1 MLELCNVTKTYRSKA
16 HTVYALDG
24 VSLRFPSHGMI
35 FVLGKS
41 GCGKTTL
48 LNILGGLDRPDRG
61 EVLINGR
68 SMRDFSAAEL
78 DAYRNTCVG
87 FVFQEAYMLDG
98 FSVRENLRLASELQ
112 GKSVTDEEIETA
124 LQAVGLEGM
133 AARYPNELSGG
144 QRQRLAIARALIK
157 DPDIILADEP
167 TGALDSQTGEQILAL
182 LKELSRRKTVIVV
195 THNEKQAERYGERLI
210 RMSDGRVVEESGEPI
225 PKKKAQACKL
235 IKSHLRAKSA
245 VRLGLSALLHK
256 KLQLLATL
264 LLCTVAFSFFGV
276 VATMSTY
283 DRERVILRSVQDA
296 RLSYVALSPYATV
309 TQYKGE
315 ESRYTQEI
323 SLGASDGMLGA
334 LSREAGV
341 TFYPV
346 FSGGV
351 HSTSYGGEGSDFV
364 FSVENMKKSKESIA
378 AFDGLVY
385 GFSSL
390 DAKAVEE
397 MGFELKGRMP
407 AQSGEIVITEFLY
420 RQFKTY
426 GFCNTRFEECVDA
439 ADLNCESED
448 PHSILGKHF
457 TVYTGKNK
465 AYNLSG
471 NERELPKYDYEIVGV
486 LDTGFDYERYASFL
500 PGGDTDAGIVDR
512 FLLDELTEALCSSPH
527 ALCYLNVQDI
537 LMMAQDVKISQY
549 AWGTT
554 EADLSVGGFMLA
566 ASLDTGLNTLYLSS
580 FYTEQRMSQMDIV
593 WLDGKERSAL
603 AENEILLNSKQLSC
617 QVELDYAPVTNA
629 ILALVGKEAWEATKV
644 TDTYYLR
651 VQEAAISAFVA
662 DGDGIAAYREALVAK
677 YGALSDTALCDIW
690 KQALLANP
698 AVAPFSASPC
708 ANEILRGI
716 FDALIPVLCEFLCL
730 PVDGAL
736 CDTEREA
743 VLYVLTT
750 MRDVE
755 IVNKKDGTGTGVL
768 PDATQED
775 RHLHGVYWLQEIY
788 LRFFAAREAAQLR
801 LWENEAF
808 LRYFHT
814 VSGDDAKKWQT
825 MDEAARRE
833 SVTQAYLTYVKGYAA
848 QGNVYGTLRVCE
860 MQLRAF
866 DHLYRIAGYEGNNPY
881 LEELSLRV
889 IDMGAGDSSDAF
901 VAELQGLRL
910 RIVGIFDGEKYT
922 GSAVS
927 DALLA
932 ACRAEI
938 ARSGETYTEISA
950 KQGGY
955 WSYALAPMPADEEKI
970 EELLCLELGMEGIR
984 FRMTNEIVSVVDAF
998 GNDVRDVAFYLGFV
1012 ALGFLLFAG
1021 VLMATLIGSSVA
1033 FRKKEIGLLRS
1044 LGARALDVHRIFAA
1058 KALVISLA
1066 CAVPASLIGAVC
1078 AVWINRAAHEA
1089 GVRLSILYFGP
1100 FSVLALLTTAI
1111 LSALIS
1117 SFFPIFLM
1125 NRRTPAALLF
1135 EP

>member
-1 MLELCNVTKTYRSKA
+1 MLKLCNISKTYRTST
-16 HTVYALDG
+16 HTVHALDG
-24 VSLRFPSHGMI
+24 ICLTFPSHGMI

-61 EVLINGR
+61 AVLINGR

-98 FSVRENLRLASELQ
+98 FSVRENLCLASELQ
-112 GKSVTDEEIETA
+112 GRSVTDEEIDAA

-210 RMSDGRVVEESGEPI
+210 RMSDGRVVEESGAPI
-225 PKKKAQACKL
+225 PPKKAQACKL
-235 IKSHLRAKSA
+235 IESHLPAKSA
-245 VRLGLSALLHK
+245 VRIGLSALLHK

-264 LLCTVAFSFFGV
+264 LLCTVAFSFFGI
-276 VATMSTY
+276 VATMSTF

-296 RLSYVALSPYATV
+296 RLSYAVLSPYATV
-309 TQYKGE
+309 TQHKGE
-315 ESRYTQEI
+315 ESRYVQEI
-323 SLGASDGMLGA
+323 SLGVSDGMLAA

-351 HSTSYGGEGSDFV
+351 HSTSYGGEGSDYV
-364 FSVENMKKSKESIA
+364 FSIENMKKSKETTA

-385 GFSSL
+385 GFSAL
-390 DAKAVEE
+390 DTKAVEE

-426 GFCNTRFEECVDA
+426 GFCNTRFGESVEA
-439 ADLNCESED
+439 ADLNCEGED

-486 LDTGFDYERYASFL
+486 LDTGFDYEHYASFL

-537 LMMAQDVKISQY
+537 LMMAQDVKVSQY

-554 EADLSVGGFMLA
+554 EADLSVGGFTLA
-566 ASLDTGLNTLYLSS
+566 ASLETGLNTIYLSS
-580 FYTEQRMSQMDIV
+580 FYTEQHMSQMDIV
-593 WLDGKERSAL
+593 WLDGKERSTL
-603 AENEILLNSKQLSC
+603 AQNEILLNSAELSY
-617 QVELDYAPVTNA
+617 QVELDYTPVANA
-629 ILALVGKEAWEATKV
+629 ILALVGKEAWEATKA

-662 DGDGIAAYREALVAK
+662 DGIAAYREALVAK

-698 AVAPFSASPC
+698 AVAPFPASPC
-708 ANEILRGI
+708 ANEILRDT
-716 FDALIPVLCEFLCL
+716 FDALVPVLCEFLRL

-736 CDTEREA
+736 CDTERDA
-743 VLYVLTT
+743 VLYALTT

-755 IVNKKDGTGTGVL
+755 LVNKKKGARTVMPSDVM
-768 PDATQED
+768 QKE

-814 VSGDDAKKWQT
+814 VSGDNAKKWQT
-825 MDEAARRE
+825 MDEDARKE
-833 SVTQAYLTYVKGYAA
+833 SVTQAYLAYVKGYAA
-848 QGNVYGTLRVCE
+848 QGNVWGTLRVSE

-866 DHLYRIAGYEGNNPY
+866 EQLYRIAGYEGDNPY

-889 IDMGAGDSSDAF
+889 IDMGAGESSDAF
-901 VAELQGLRL
+901 SAELQGLRL
-910 RIVGIFDGEKYT
+910 QIVGVFDGEKYK

-938 ARSGETYTEISA
+938 ARSGDSYTEISA
-950 KQGGY
+950 KEGGY
-955 WSYALAPMPADEEKI
+955 WTYALAPMPVDEEDI
-970 EELLCLELGMEGIR
+970 ERLLDLELPEQNVR

-998 GNDVRDVAFYLGFV
+998 GNDVQDIAFYLGFV

-1033 FRKKEIGLLRS
+1033 FQKKEIGLLRS
-1044 LGARALDVHRIFAA
+1044 LGARTRDIHRIFTT
-1058 KALVISLA
+1058 KAVLISLA
-1066 CAVPASLIGAVC
+1066 CALPASLISALC
-1078 AVWINRAAHEA
+1078 AVLINLAAHEA

-1100 FSVLALLTTAI
+1100 FSVLALLITAV

-1125 NRRTPAALLF
+1125 NQRTPAALLF